1 MSEHKRHN
9 TQCYAHN
16 LYRTEW
22 RAHEKR
28 EEEKPQAEWEAA
40 KKKMSF
46 IYFRI
51 SLYFLA
57 HSLILLPLL
66 LSLLY
71 IFPDSSHPE
80 WDITFIQLLFIPILP
95 FEVNVNEN
103 GARSM
108 PMIFY
113 DVFRRQQ
120 YETYYNTA

>member
-1 MSEHKRHN
+1 MRSG
-9 TQCYAHN
+9 
-16 LYRTEW
+16 
-22 RAHEKR
+22 
-28 EEEKPQAEWEAA
+28 EEEDEFHLF
-40 KKKMSF
+40 SNF
-46 IYFRI
+46 FVFSC
-51 SLYFLA
+51 SLS
-57 HSLILLPLL
+57 HSLTAAA
-66 LSLLY
+66 LSLFPLY